1 MPANLASDDRLSRGP
16 VLAVAPARRTI
27 GMMARAAVEIPKSAV
42 AEFCRRHRIR
52 QLALF
57 GSVLRA
63 DFRPDSDID
72 VLVEFER
79 GHTPGL
85 ITMAAIEI
93 EFSGILGRKADLR
106 TAGDLSKYFRD
117 EVIRTAEVK
126 YSAG

>member
-1 MPANLASDDRLSRGP
+1 MSRS
-16 VLAVAPARRTI
+16 T
-27 GMMARAAVEIPKSAV
+27 VEIPEGAV

-52 QLALF
+52 KLALF
-57 GSVLRA
+57 GSALRP
-63 DFRPDSDID
+63 DFRADSDID

-79 GHTPGL
+79 GQTPGL

-93 EFSGILGRKADLR
+93 ELSGILGRKADLR